1 MAAYLIADIDV
12 TDPVN
17 YESYRPLAS
26 AAVAQFGGRFLSRGG
41 KVESVEGGWAPKR
54 LVILEFPSMQR
65 LREFYDTPEYQK
77 ALAVR
82 LKYSKGKLIFVE
94 GT

>member
-26 AAVAQFGGRFLSRGG
+26 AAVAQFGGKFLSRGG
-41 KVESVEGGWAPKR
+41 KVESVEGAWAPKR

-65 LREFYDTPEYQK
+65 LREFYDSPEYQK

-82 LKYSKGKLIFVE
+82 LKYSKGTLLVVE
-94 GT
+94 GP

>member
-1 MAAYLIADIDV
+1 MPAYLIADIEV
-12 TDPVN
+12 TDPAN
-17 YESYRPLAS
+17 YESYRPLAG
-26 AAVAQFGGRFLSRGG
+26 AAVAQFGGKFLSRGG
-41 KVESVEGGWAPKR
+41 KVEPVEGGWDPKR
-54 LVILEFPSMQR
+54 LVILEFPSMAR
-65 LREFYDTPEYQK
+65 LREFYDSPEYQK